1 MNEFLDSI
9 IKRDPAAKSKLS
21 VILTYP
27 GAKAVFFHR
36 IANFFAI
43 AKFNLVARII
53 SQFSRFLTGIEIHP
67 NAKIGKNLF
76 IDHGM
81 GVVIGETSEIG
92 DNVTIY
98 HMVTLGGIS
107 PSINSDD
114 QRNTKRHPTLMDNV
128 VVGSGAQILGPV
140 VVGKNA
146 KIGANAVVT
155 KDVDENS
162 VMVGIPAK
170 NVGEVSTQDE
180 NFKPY
185 GITQDSDKNK
195 MNKPQNNFIEGIG
208 NTPLVKLRAA
218 SEITGCNIY
227 GKAEYLNPG
236 GSVKDRAA
244 LALIKDAEEK
254 KLISKG
260 GTIVEG
266 TAGNT
271 GIGLCLIG
279 NSIGYKTIIVMNEDQ
294 TQEKKD
300 MLRNM
305 GADLRLVPPK
315 PYKDDGNFVKVAAKL
330 ADDLKSSNNHG
341 VVWANQFD
349 NTANSKGHYETT
361 GPEIWMQTDGKV
373 DGFVCSSGTGGTI
386 GGVSSFL
393 KEKNKDI
400 KIFLADPDGSSLFD
414 HIENGE
420 LKSSGSSITE
430 GIGSSRVTANFA
442 KAKIDGAFKVTDKEA
457 LPVLFDLIQNEG
469 LSLGTSCAIN
479 VTGAIKLGKKL
490 GPGKTIVTILC
501 DRSDK
506 YNSKLFNKKFLQ
518 EKGLPVPSWI

>member
-1 MNEFLDSI
+1 ML
-9 IKRDPAAKSKLS
+9 KQ
-21 VILTYP
+21 Y
-27 GAKAVFFHR
+27 FFHK
-36 IANFFAI
+36 IANFFSV
-43 AKFNLVARII
+43 AKFDLIARII

-67 NAKIGKNLF
+67 KAKIGKNLF

-98 HMVTLGGIS
+98 HMATLGGIS
-107 PSINSDD
+107 PSINSNE
-114 QRNTKRHPTLMDNV
+114 QREVKRHPTLKDNV
-128 VVGSGAQILGPV
+128 VVGSGAQVLGPV
-140 VVGKNA
+140 IVGKNA

-155 KDVDENS
+155 KDVPENA

-170 NVGEVSTQDE
+170 NVGTANEE
-180 NFKPY
+180 FKPY
-185 GITQDSDKNK
+185 GIANGDNK
-195 MNKPQNNFIEGIG
+195 MKNSQNSFIEGIG
-208 NTPLVKLRAA
+208 NTPLIKLKGA

-279 NSIGYKTIIVMNEDQ
+279 NSIGYKTIIVMNDNQ

-300 MLRNM
+300 MLKNI

-315 PYKDDGNFVKVAAKL
+315 PYKDDGNYVKVAGKL
-330 ADDLKSSNNHG
+330 AEDLKSTNNHG

-349 NTANSKGHYETT
+349 NTANAKGHYETT
-361 GPEIWMQTDGKV
+361 GPEIWEQTNGKV

-386 GGVSSFL
+386 ARC
-393 KEKNKDI
+393 KQ
-400 KIFLADPDGSSLFD
+400 LF
-414 HIENGE
+414 
-420 LKSSGSSITE
+420 K
-430 GIGSSRVTANFA
+430 R
-442 KAKIDGAFKVTDKEA
+442 
-457 LPVLFDLIQNEG
+457 
-469 LSLGTSCAIN
+469 
-479 VTGAIKLGKKL
+479 KK
-490 GPGKTIVTILC
+490 
-501 DRSDK
+501 
-506 YNSKLFNKKFLQ
+506 
-518 EKGLPVPSWI
+518 